1 MKKWFLPFVM
11 LLVVGVLGACNANEK
26 VGDSDV
32 TAKELYEK
40 TLKQQESLK
49 SYSANGDIKQS
60 MVFKDGEE
68 DMSIDLVSDMKMD
81 IIADPLSSYF
91 TSTTK
96 MQDVGAE
103 EAMDIKMEGY
113 MTDKGFYMKESTV
126 NQWMKMPKEQYD
138 LVLGSYKEQSD
149 PSEQL
154 KKLSEFVEDFKVDTE
169 GDKYVLTLKAEGEK
183 FTKFIKT
190 EVEAQLEQM
199 AQGAEKPAIDDMKFD
214 DVEYVIYIN
223 KDDYNIEH
231 MKTIMNMTMKVEGNE
246 MKMKTDTDLKLS
258 NFNSVK
264 PITVPKEV
272 TEKAQ
277 EM

>member
-1 MKKWFLPFVM
+1 MKKWFLPIVM

-40 TLKQQESLK
+40 TLKQQEALK

-60 MVFKDGEE
+60 MVFKNGEE
-68 DMSIDLVSDMKMD
+68 EMSIDLLSDMKMD

-96 MQDVGAE
+96 MKDVSAE

-113 MTDKGFYMKESTV
+113 MTDKGFYMKESTL

-138 LVLGSYKEQSD
+138 VVLGSYKEQSD

-214 DVEYVIYIN
+214 DVEYIIYIN

-246 MKMKTDTDLKLS
+246 VKMKTDTDLKLS

>member
-1 MKKWFLPFVM
+1 M
-11 LLVVGVLGACNANEK
+11 
-26 VGDSDV
+26 
-32 TAKELYEK
+32 
-40 TLKQQESLK
+40 
-49 SYSANGDIKQS
+49 
-60 MVFKDGEE
+60 
-68 DMSIDLVSDMKMD
+68 
-81 IIADPLSSYF
+81 
-91 TSTTK
+91 
-96 MQDVGAE
+96 
-103 EAMDIKMEGY
+103 
-113 MTDKGFYMKESTV
+113 
-126 NQWMKMPKEQYD
+126 
-138 LVLGSYKEQSD
+138 
-149 PSEQL
+149 
-154 KKLSEFVEDFKVDTE
+154 
-169 GDKYVLTLKAEGEK
+169 LTLKAEGEK

>member
-68 DMSIDLVSDMKMD
+68 EMSIDLVSDMKMD

>member
-11 LLVVGVLGACNANEK
+11 LLLVGVLGACNSNEK
-26 VGDSDV
+26 VGDSNV

-40 TLKQQESLK
+40 TLKQQETLK
-49 SYSANGDIKQS
+49 SYSTTGVIKQN
-60 MVFKDGEE
+60 MVFKSEDEE
-68 DMSIDLVSDMKMD
+68 MSMDLSSDMKMD

-91 TSTTK
+91 TMTTK
-96 MQDVGAE
+96 MKDVSEE
-103 EAMDIKMEGY
+103 EAMDMNMEGY
-113 MTDKGFYMKESTV
+113 LTDKGFYMKESTM
-126 NQWMKMPKEQYD
+126 NQWMKMSKEQYD
-138 LVLGSYKEQSD
+138 IVLGSYKEQSD

-231 MKTIMNMTMKVEGNE
+231 MKTIMNMAMKVEGNE
-246 MKMKTDTDLKLS
+246 VKMKTDTDLKLS
-258 NFNSVK
+258 NFNKVK

>member
-1 MKKWFLPFVM
+1 MKKWFLPIVM

-40 TLKQQESLK
+40 TLKQQEALK

-60 MVFKDGEE
+60 MVFKNGEE
-68 DMSIDLVSDMKMD
+68 EMSIDLLSDMKMD

-96 MQDVGAE
+96 MKDVSAE

-113 MTDKGFYMKESTV
+113 MTDKGFYMKESTL

-138 LVLGSYKEQSD
+138 VVLGSYKEQSD

-223 KDDYNIEH
+223 KDNYNIEH

-246 MKMKTDTDLKLS
+246 VKMKTDTDLKLS

>member
-1 MKKWFLPFVM
+1 MKKWFLPIVL
-11 LLVVGVLGACNANEK
+11 LLVAAVLGACGANEK
-26 VGDSDV
+26 VGDSDI

-49 SYSANGDIKQS
+49 SYSAKGIIKQN
-60 MVFKDGEE
+60 MMFKDGEE
-68 DMSIDLVSDMKMD
+68 EMSIDVSSDMKMD
-81 IIADPLSSYF
+81 VIADPLSSYF

-96 MQDVGAE
+96 MQNEGMEDVE
-103 EAMDIKMEGY
+103 DIKMEGY
-113 MTDKGFYMKESTV
+113 LTDSGFYMKESTMD
-126 NQWMKMPKEQYD
+126 QWMKMSKDQYD

-154 KKLSEFVEDFKVDTE
+154 KKLSEFVEDFKIDTE

-183 FTKFIKT
+183 FTKFIKS
-190 EVEAQLEQM
+190 EMEAQLSQLTQSEQPTIDKM
-199 AQGAEKPAIDDMKFD
+199 AFD
-214 DVEYVIYIN
+214 DVQYVIYIN
-223 KDDYNIEH
+223 KDNYNIDR
-231 MKTIMNMTMKVEGNE
+231 MKTIMNMTMKVDGNE
-246 MKMKTDTDLKLS
+246 MKMKANTDLNIS

>member
-1 MKKWFLPFVM
+1 MKKWFLPIVM

-40 TLKQQESLK
+40 TLKQQEALK

-60 MVFKDGEE
+60 MVFKNGEDE
-68 DMSIDLVSDMKMD
+68 MSVDLLSDMKMD

-96 MQDVGAE
+96 MKDVSAE

-113 MTDKGFYMKESTV
+113 MTDKGFYMKESTL

-138 LVLGSYKEQSD
+138 VVLGSYKEQSD

-246 MKMKTDTDLKLS
+246 VKMKTDTDLKLS

>member
-1 MKKWFLPFVM
+1 MKKWFLPIVM

-60 MVFKDGEE
+60 MVFKNGEDE
-68 DMSIDLVSDMKMD
+68 MSIDLLSDMKMD

-96 MQDVGAE
+96 MKDVSAE

-113 MTDKGFYMKESTV
+113 MTDKGFYMKESTL

-138 LVLGSYKEQSD
+138 VVLGSYKEQSD

-246 MKMKTDTDLKLS
+246 VKMKTDTDLKLS

>member
-1 MKKWFLPFVM
+1 MKKWFLPIVM

-40 TLKQQESLK
+40 TLKQQEALK

-60 MVFKDGEE
+60 MVFKNGEE
-68 DMSIDLVSDMKMD
+68 EMSIDLLSDMKMD

-96 MQDVGAE
+96 MKDVSAE

-113 MTDKGFYMKESTV
+113 MTDKGFYMKESTL

-138 LVLGSYKEQSD
+138 VVLGSYKEQSD

-246 MKMKTDTDLKLS
+246 VKMKTDTDLKLS

>member
-1 MKKWFLPFVM
+1 MKKWFLPIVM
-11 LLVVGVLGACNANEK
+11 LLAVAVLGACNANQK

-40 TLKQQESLK
+40 TLKKQESLK
-49 SYSANGDIKQS
+49 SYSATGDIKYN
-60 MVFKDGEE
+60 MVFKNKEE
-68 DMSIDLVSDMKMD
+68 EMSVDAVSDLKMD

-96 MQDVGAE
+96 MKNIGE
-103 EAMDIKMEGY
+103 EDAMDIKMEGY
-113 MTDKGFYMKESTV
+113 MTDKGFYMKESTL

-183 FTKFIKT
+183 FTKFMKT
-190 EVEAQLEQM
+190 EVEAQLAQM
-199 AQGAEKPAIDDMKFD
+199 SQGAETPPLDDMKFE

-223 KDDYNIEH
+223 KDYNIEH
-231 MKTIMNMTMKVEGNE
+231 MKTKINISMNVEGNE
-246 MKMKTDTDLKLS
+246 MKMKTNTDLKLS

-272 TEKAQ
+272 TEKAK
-277 EM
+277 EMQ

>member
-40 TLKQQESLK
+40 TLKQQEALK

-60 MVFKDGEE
+60 MVFKNGEE
-68 DMSIDLVSDMKMD
+68 EMSIDLLSDMKMD

-96 MQDVGAE
+96 MKDVSAE

-113 MTDKGFYMKESTV
+113 MTDKGFYMKESTL

-138 LVLGSYKEQSD
+138 VVLGSYKEQSD

-246 MKMKTDTDLKLS
+246 VKMKTDTDLKLS

>member
-1 MKKWFLPFVM
+1 M

-154 KKLSEFVEDFKVDTE
+154 KNLVN
-169 GDKYVLTLKAEGEK
+169 L
-183 FTKFIKT
+183 
-190 EVEAQLEQM
+190 
-199 AQGAEKPAIDDMKFD
+199 
-214 DVEYVIYIN
+214 
-223 KDDYNIEH
+223 
-231 MKTIMNMTMKVEGNE
+231 
-246 MKMKTDTDLKLS
+246 
-258 NFNSVK
+258 
-264 PITVPKEV
+264 
-272 TEKAQ
+272 
-277 EM
+277 

>member
-1 MKKWFLPFVM
+1 MKKWFLPIVM

-40 TLKQQESLK
+40 TLKQQEALK

-60 MVFKDGEE
+60 MVFKNGEDE
-68 DMSIDLVSDMKMD
+68 MSIDLLSDMKMD

-96 MQDVGAE
+96 MKDVSAE

-113 MTDKGFYMKESTV
+113 MTDKGFYMKESTL

-138 LVLGSYKEQSD
+138 VVLGSYKEQSD

-246 MKMKTDTDLKLS
+246 VKMKTDTDLKLS

>member
-1 MKKWFLPFVM
+1 MKKWFLPIVM

-60 MVFKDGEE
+60 MVFKNGEDE
-68 DMSIDLVSDMKMD
+68 ISIDLLSDMKMD

-96 MQDVGAE
+96 MKDVSAE

-113 MTDKGFYMKESTV
+113 MTDKGFYMKESTL

-138 LVLGSYKEQSD
+138 VVLGSYKEQSD

-246 MKMKTDTDLKLS
+246 VKMKTDTDLKLS